1 MDLVRLEYS
10 RTNSENFT
18 SFTLVLAMLQHFPFL
33 AVISVNGVFWPLCV
47 NGQVLWTPES
57 HSETIK
63 KGSGAEANPG
73 FTGWCVSRESSL
85 KWTVPYCKVHVF

>member
-10 RTNSENFT
+10 RTNSENKT

-63 KGSGAEANPG
+63 RVSGAL
-73 FTGWCVSRESSL
+73 VSP
-85 KWTVPYCKVHVF
+85 VGV

>member
-10 RTNSENFT
+10 RTNSENKT

-57 HSETIK
+57 HSKTIK
-63 KGSGAEANPG
+63 REVGQRQ
-73 FTGWCVSRESSL
+73 TLVSM
-85 KWTVPYCKVHVF
+85 VGV